1 MQAKILIVDDDD
13 LVREVMAAYLEESY
27 SDIDTAGSFK
37 EALDLLESTEY
48 DVIITDKNMPGL
60 NDDAEG
66 GMNLL
71 RYAKKHLETTEVI
84 MMTGYGTL
92 DSAIEAMK
100 LGAFDYVIKPAPKEQ
115 LREKIDRMLEYKSF
129 INAEYAIQTYKA
141 LHSDILT
148 LLEYTNDLPD
158 EKLHEFIKSFDSK
171 IDHFFRAQKQRER
184 TMLIQGETLEKI
196 AASAEELKR
205 AISPTDP
212 CYSLVEKIC
221 EESNRPI

>member
-1 MQAKILIVDDDD
+1 MRLP
-13 LVREVMAAYLEESY
+13 RFEYLRPENL
-27 SDIDTAGSFK
+27 K

-48 DVIITDKNMPGL
+48 DVIIADKNMPGL

-66 GMNLL
+66 GMDLL

-115 LREKIDRMLEYKSF
+115 LREKIDRMLEYKSL
-129 INAEYAIQTYKA
+129 INAEDTIQTYKA

-148 LLEYTNDLPD
+148 LLEL
-158 EKLHEFIKSFDSK
+158 
-171 IDHFFRAQKQRER
+171 
-184 TMLIQGETLEKI
+184 
-196 AASAEELKR
+196 
-205 AISPTDP
+205 
-212 CYSLVEKIC
+212 
-221 EESNRPI
+221 